1 MCNEKI
7 HSRSC
12 PQTFLS
18 QHTFL
23 TRTMK
28 SRQNAILLSQG
39 TKFFS
44 SSQNIGK
51 SVSTQRCSAHLVS
64 QKKEINKSTLRRVN
78 LCDGGTKDFVKLW
91 EIIYLKIWI
100 HFSIR
105 QMKLF
110 WINLRHYSQTCSNN
124 HLCMTTTHLRQPML
138 SLFKQIPI
146 HRYCIRKPP
155 V

>member
-1 MCNEKI
+1 MCNEKK

-28 SRQNAILLSQG
+28 SWQNAILISQG
-39 TKFFS
+39 TVFF
-44 SSQNIGK
+44 ILPK
-51 SVSTQRCSAHLVS
+51 YWEVSKYTVLLSTFS
-64 QKKEINKSTLRRVN
+64 FPKKEINKSTLRRVN
-78 LCDGGTKDFVKLW
+78 LCNGGTKDFVKLW
-91 EIIYLKIWI
+91 EIIHLKIWTR
-100 HFSIR
+100 FSIR